1 MGDHFDT
8 DRLVRWQRASLTRSV
23 VPLAA
28 VAVAC
33 ARCGGMVAMRHAE
46 RDPYTGAWAHRGN
59 CPWRSLARQGAQDRA
74 A

>member
-1 MGDHFDT
+1 MSGHYDT
-8 DRLVRWQRASLTRSV
+8 DRLVRWRRRTLARSV
-23 VPLAA
+23 TPLAA

-46 RDPYTGAWAHRGN
+46 RDPHTGQWAHAGN
-59 CPWRSLARQGAQDRA
+59 CPWRSSGRRPA